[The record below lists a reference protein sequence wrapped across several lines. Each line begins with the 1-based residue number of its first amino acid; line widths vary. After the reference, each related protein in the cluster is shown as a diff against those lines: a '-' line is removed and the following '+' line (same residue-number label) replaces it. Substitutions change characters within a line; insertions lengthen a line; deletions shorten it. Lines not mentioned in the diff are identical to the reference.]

1 MGKVHVRVQCP
12 MCGMQVS
19 QNRMSRDYLPVKM
32 STFEVENLGRNK
44 GGFKWL
50 KNVKVSGREVL
61 LLLLKNKLERL
72 LAAINLEMTSGS
84 EKMVRSVGVTSA
96 LLSSQTRMA
105 TSNSRLIKTEGVMS
119 LPSLML

>member
-32 STFEVENLGRNK
+32 STFEVVNLGRNK

-50 KNVKVSGREVL
+50 KNVKVGRREIL
-61 LLLLKNKLERL
+61 LLLLKNKLEKL
-72 LAAINLEMTSGS
+72 LAAINQAMTSGS
-84 EKMVRSVGVTSA
+84 GKMARSVGVTSA
-96 LLSSQTRMA
+96 SLSSQTRMV
-105 TSNSRLIKTEGVMS
+105 TSNSKSIETEGVMS
-119 LPSLML
+119 MPSLML